1 MGWMWSPFAVAV
13 HKLLRPG
20 ASWWRTAAAFLV
32 VPSCWL
38 IPEWMR
44 SYQGLGGPW
53 DLYGA
58 SQWQHPAVLALAAV
72 GGVWLVSVALV
83 MANAAL
89 VVLLGALRP
98 DIVAPAAALLQAVPL
113 STKPGP
119 SPSFPA
125 PGTSPAIRPVPRMAV
140 SRRTASPR

>member
-1 MGWMWSPFAVAV
+1 M
-13 HKLLRPG
+13 
-20 ASWWRTAAAFLV
+20 

-72 GGVWLVSVALV
+72 GGVWLISVALLI
-83 MANAAL
+83 ANAAIA
-89 VVLLGALRP
+89 VLLGAIRPSLFLPPPSPPPRRALANRAPLRKPRVLRP
-98 DIVAPAAALLQAVPL
+98 PARSSMTRQPSLTVRPL
-113 STKPGP
+113 TEL
-119 SPSFPA
+119 PA
-125 PGTSPAIRPVPRMAV
+125 
-140 SRRTASPR
+140 RRARSPRQA